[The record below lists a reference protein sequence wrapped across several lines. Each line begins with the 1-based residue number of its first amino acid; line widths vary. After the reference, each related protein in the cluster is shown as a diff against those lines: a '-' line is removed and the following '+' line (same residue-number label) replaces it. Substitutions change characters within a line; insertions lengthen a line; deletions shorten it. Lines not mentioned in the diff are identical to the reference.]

1 MSCAASPRSEAAAA
15 VLIERGDAHSEA
27 GEYEAAVAAYL
38 EAETLTPWDAEPS
51 TSAGFLLLDELLRP
65 LQAAASF
72 HRAVAA
78 DPDDEDLRIYRRNAL
93 KLCGCRCA
101 AASCINRV
109 LSNSTTIPVD
119 PLCGPLACC
128 SSADC
133 ANTTNAEVWMEKG
146 RAAVP
151 SAASSFRHF
160 SFASLLAPDDSRQV
174 KVCPW
179 QPYACA
185 RRLLPVC
192 LPLSNSGGR

>member
-15 VLIERGDAHSEA
+15 VLIKRGDAHSFA
-27 GEYEAAVAAYL
+27 DDYEAAVAAYL

-109 LSNSTTIPVD
+109 LAASNSTTIPVD

-133 ANTTNAEVWMEKG
+133 ANTASAEMWMAQG
-146 RAAVP
+146 RAALP
-151 SAASSFRHF
+151 SAAASFRHF
-160 SFASLLAPDDSRQV
+160 SFASLLAPDDYRQV
-174 KVCPW
+174 N
-179 QPYACA
+179 A
-185 RRLLPVC
+185 
-192 LPLSNSGGR
+192 

>member
-1 MSCAASPRSEAAAA
+1 MSGAASPRSEAAAA

-51 TSAGFLLLDELLRP
+51 TSAGFLLLDELRRP

-109 LSNSTTIPVD
+109 LAAGASNGTGTTIPVD

-133 ANTTNAEVWMEKG
+133 ANTASVEMWMAQG
-146 RAAVP
+146 RAALP
-151 SAASSFRHF
+151 SAAASFRHF
-160 SFASLLAPDDSRQV
+160 SFASLLAPEYYLQV
-174 KVCPW
+174 N
-179 QPYACA
+179 A
-185 RRLLPVC
+185 
-192 LPLSNSGGR
+192 